1 MDQDGRHIFEVES
14 LKLIGRPAMG
24 CKSKKSRGERPL
36 REIIKD
42 RYRYRYRKV
51 KVFDLSN

>member
-1 MDQDGRHIFEVES
+1 MDQDSRHIFEVES

-24 CKSKKSRGERPL
+24 CKTKRSGGEMPL
-36 REIIKD
+36 HETIKN
-42 RYRYRYRKV
+42 RYRYRKV